1 MQLNQLIKYDEAVKM
16 ATIIKENGLDH
27 LDFSILIEVDNKR
40 MLDKVNEDYFYVIPE
55 NKEKKPEYGDEVI
68 VNIDGIR
75 LIYRVKEEDDQNS

>member
-75 LIYRVKEEDDQNS
+75 VIYRVKEEDDQNS